1 MGYASYSQKKLQ
13 PLQHRRGPLSQA
25 ALRAKLEAGEAVPS
39 CASCGKLFLKS
50 HRCRNK
56 AQTATEDVRGDVA
69 SSLKEKDLVEVL
81 WEGGDWYQG
90 RVLEVLDDGLVKVL
104 YDDPDDPGP
113 YEEKLYGAGAE
124 RWRMVDD

>member
-50 HRCRNK
+50 HRCRKK
-56 AQTATEDVRGDVA
+56 AVSATEGARDEVFI
-69 SSLKEKDLVEVL
+69 SLKEKDSIEVL
-81 WEGGDWYQG
+81 WEGGDWYRG
-90 RVLEVLDDGLVKVL
+90 RVLEVLDDGIVKLL

-113 YEEKLYGAGAE
+113 YEEKLYGDGAE
-124 RWRMVDD
+124 RWRMGTD

>member
-39 CASCGKLFLKS
+39 CASCGRLFQKS
-50 HRCRNK
+50 HTCRKK
-56 AQTATEDVRGDVA
+56 AVGTPEEARTEVVI
-69 SSLKEKDLVEVL
+69 SLKEKDWIEIL
-81 WEGGDWYQG
+81 WEGGVWYSG
-90 RVLEVLDDGLVKVL
+90 RVLEVLNGGKVNVL

-113 YEEKLYGAGAE
+113 YDEKLYGAGAE
-124 RWRMVDD
+124 TWRMVVD